1 MSKPYTASIKNLPQS
16 QIEITLTIDWETFS
30 SFEAKAFDKMAK
42 FLDIDGFRKGMVP
55 ADIAKKHITD
65 AILLPEMAEL
75 ALSEWYPKIAMEEKL
90 EVIGRPMV
98 SITKL
103 ARDNELGFTIVS
115 AVVPEISLPD
125 YKKIAN
131 GIAKEDA
138 LKVEE
143 KDVEKVINDLREMR
157 AYGHTHSHDHQK
169 IEDSA
174 EIPEAHNHTEELP
187 EVNDEFAM
195 SFGSFA
201 NVAEMKEKIKENLVK
216 EKEMEASGKW
226 RAQVMEMLA
235 DATTVELP
243 DVLIES
249 EQDKMLAQIEGD
261 IARAGFTLDQYL
273 AETKKTRE
281 EIKAE
286 YKDEAIKRAKT
297 ELVLFTIAREE
308 KLRPTEEEVK
318 AQAAT
323 LVSMYPGADQAR
335 AEAYAEM
342 VLTNEKVFALL
353 ESSSR

>member
-1 MSKPYTASIKNLPQS
+1 MSKPYTASIKQLPQS

-55 ADIAKKHITD
+55 ADVAKKHITD

-115 AVVPEISLPD
+115 AVVPELTLPD
-125 YKKIAN
+125 YKKIAK
-131 GIAKEDA
+131 GVAKEA
-138 LKVEE
+138 APAVEE

-157 AYGHTHSHDHQK
+157 AYGHVHNHG
-169 IEDSA
+169 EDADPVDAAA
-174 EIPEAHNHTEELP
+174 EHGHTEELP

-226 RAQVMEMLA
+226 RAQVMEQLA
-235 DATTVELP
+235 DATEVDLP

-308 KLRPTEEEVK
+308 KLRPTEDEIK

-353 ESSSR
+353 ENSSR

>member
-1 MSKPYTASIKNLPQS
+1 
-16 QIEITLTIDWETFS
+16 
-30 SFEAKAFDKMAK
+30 MAK

-90 EVIGRPMV
+90 EVIGRPSV

-115 AVVPEISLPD
+115 AVVPELSLPD
-125 YKKIAN
+125 YKKIAK
-131 GIAKEDA
+131 GVTKEDA
-138 LKVEE
+138 SKVEE
-143 KDVEKVINDLREMR
+143 KDIEKVIHDLREMR
-157 AYGHTHSHDHQK
+157 AYGHTHNHGEEGADPV
-169 IEDSA
+169 DA
-174 EIPEAHNHTEELP
+174 AAAHGHTEELP

-226 RAQVMEMLA
+226 RAQVMEQLA

-249 EQDKMLAQIEGD
+249 EQDKMLAQIEAD

-273 AETKKTRE
+273 AETKKTRD

-308 KLRPTEEEVK
+308 KLRPTEDEVK

-353 ESSSR
+353 EGSSR

>member
-1 MSKPYTASIKNLPQS
+1 MSKPYTAAIKKLPQS
-16 QIEITLTIDWETFS
+16 QIEITLTINWETFL

-42 FLDIDGFRKGMVP
+42 LLDIDGFRKGMVP
-55 ADIAKKHITD
+55 VDIAKKHITD

-115 AVVPEISLPD
+115 AVVPELSLPD
-125 YKKIAN
+125 YKKIAKDLV
-131 GIAKEDA
+131 KEEPKA
-138 LKVEE
+138 VEE

-157 AYGHTHSHDHQK
+157 AYGHVHGHD
-169 IEDSA
+169 ETLENSA
-174 EIPEAHNHTEELP
+174 EAPDTAAAHGHTEELP
-187 EVNDEFAM
+187 EVNDEFAI

-201 NVAEMKEKIKENLVK
+201 NVDEMKEKITENLVK

-235 DATTVELP
+235 DATTVDLP
-243 DVLIES
+243 DILIES
-249 EQDKMLAQIEGD
+249 EQDKMLAQIETD
-261 IARAGFTLDQYL
+261 ITRAGFTLDQYL
-273 AETKKTRE
+273 AETKKTRD

-297 ELVLFTIAREE
+297 ELVLFTIARSE
-308 KLRPTEEEVK
+308 KLKPTEDEVK

-353 ESSSR
+353 EGK